1 MPDFDFKD
9 MVDAAAK
16 EFSKRVEQFAG
27 LEVRKKVLPDGAPLA
42 GITDPV
48 KGALD
53 YKAAVERLD
62 KLADKPTREKIMQAC
77 GCTCQSIFDQ
87 GALKQKENRQK
98 YDTEAEFLA
107 NLKSED
113 NCTTYE
119 LKGKNIIQR
128 FAPSKSVPNMP
139 DLRCAC
145 MLIGGLPKGTNASP
159 TVCECSRGF
168 TKQRWETILGRP
180 VNVEVVSTPIISSG
194 DECVFIIH
202 L

>member
-1 MPDFDFKD
+1 MPDFTD
-9 MVDAAAK
+9 MVNTAAN
-16 EFSKRVEQFAG
+16 EFSKRIEQFAG
-27 LEVRKKVLPDGAPLA
+27 PEVRNKVIPDGVILA
-42 GITDPV
+42 GITDSV

-77 GCTCQSIFDQ
+77 GCTCQSTFDQ

-98 YDTEAEFLA
+98 YATEAEFLA

-119 LKGKNIIQR
+119 LKGKTLVQR
-128 FAPSKSVPNMP
+128 FVPGKSVPNMP

-145 MLIGGLPKGTNASP
+145 MLIGGLPPGTFASP

-168 TKQRWETILGRP
+168 TKQRWQTILGRP